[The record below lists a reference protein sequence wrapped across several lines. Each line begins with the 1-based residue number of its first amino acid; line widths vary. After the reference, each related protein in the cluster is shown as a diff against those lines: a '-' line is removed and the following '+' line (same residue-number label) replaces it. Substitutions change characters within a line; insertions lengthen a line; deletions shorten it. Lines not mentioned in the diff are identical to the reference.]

1 VRSYAHRGKGLAG
14 PNAERVFSE
23 VARHVLSSQRTMS
36 TTGEG
41 NLWVPSDRARN
52 VTRIADP
59 EEVAARPGETARR
72 AAPSDV
78 DDVGTASQRG
88 DGRCCGGR
96 SRKRMSIVITML
108 RIKYRFITSF

>member
-1 VRSYAHRGKGLAG
+1 MRSYAHRGKGLAG
-14 PNAERVFSE
+14 PDAERVFSE
-23 VARHVLSSQRTMS
+23 AARHVLSSQRTMS

-108 RIKYRFITSF
+108 RIKYRFITLF